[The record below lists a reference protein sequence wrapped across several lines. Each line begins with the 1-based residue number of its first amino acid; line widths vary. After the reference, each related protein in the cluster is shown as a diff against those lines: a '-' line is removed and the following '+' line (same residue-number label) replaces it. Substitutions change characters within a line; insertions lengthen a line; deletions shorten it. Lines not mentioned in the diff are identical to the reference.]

1 MKKILLLLAVAL
13 MGGVVSAQN
22 DSTAVGRKVA
32 IEQEKSE
39 LASTTEREQARPKV
53 KKVGVVLSGGGA
65 KGMAHIGVLKVLEKA
80 GIPVDIVTGTSM
92 GSIIGGLYAI
102 GYNANSLDS
111 MVRVQDWSYVI
122 TDKED
127 LRRQSLND
135 RKKQN
140 TYLFSTGLTIGKRDL
155 QAGGIIKGKN
165 LAELFNQLC
174 VGFADSLDF
183 SRDLPIPFACVA
195 TDIIDNSEVDF
206 HSGRLPQAMRAS
218 MAIPAAFSP
227 VRIGEK
233 VLVDG
238 GLKNN
243 YPADLAR
250 EMGAEII
257 IGVTVQG
264 APKSAEDVN
273 GTMSILSQI
282 IDVNCKN
289 KLDENLAITD
299 LHLQVDTKGY
309 GSASFSQAA
318 IDTLIRRGEEEAMR
332 HWDDIIALKQRIGID
347 ESFRPQI
354 LHPLRPQVMTE
365 KQRVLG
371 YTFENM
377 TPQAERFLRQ
387 KFHLKST
394 EALLNGNDSID
405 ARLEQ
410 ELTTSMRVD
419 LFYQTAECRLV
430 PIKLPKPA
438 LQNLDYFYEKD
449 KEWKESDGVQVVLS
463 AGDRKSVQLHAGV
476 RFDTEEYAAVQLDLD
491 IPLKTAIPINTD
503 ITLRLG
509 RRMMARGE
517 LTIHPRSFTRPTFS
531 YAFRRNDVDVYTNGN
546 LDYNIRY
553 NQFQAEF
560 LPINFDL
567 RHFNLQMGLRWDY
580 MHYRNKLGSETSRQ
594 VTLENEHFFSYRARL
609 SYNNEDDWY
618 FPTRGARF
626 KAEYAYLTDNFAQL
640 DDEPGMSDVSASW
653 RKSFSI
659 GERFALQ
666 PMIYGRLLLG
676 SVIPPVFGNTIGGDW
691 FGHYVEQQMPFAG
704 IGNME
709 YVSHQF
715 VAAQLQ
721 AQERIGSNSY
731 VLLRI
736 AAGQQSDHLKELMD
750 NRTLIG
756 GQIAYYYNTI
766 VGPVGATL
774 GYSNHTKEPYFF
786 LNLGYEF

>member
-1 MKKILLLLAVAL
+1 
-13 MGGVVSAQN
+13 
-22 DSTAVGRKVA
+22 
-32 IEQEKSE
+32 
-39 LASTTEREQARPKV
+39 
-53 KKVGVVLSGGGA
+53 
-65 KGMAHIGVLKVLEKA
+65 MAHIGVLKVLEQA

-102 GYNANSLDS
+102 GYNAHALDS

-127 LRRQSLND
+127 MSRQSLND
-135 RKKQN
+135 RQKQN
-140 TYLFSTGLTIGKRDL
+140 TYLYSTGLTIGKHDK
-155 QAGGIIKGKN
+155 QGGGIIKGKN
-165 LAELFNQLC
+165 LAELFQQLC
-174 VGFADSLDF
+174 VGFTDSLDF
-183 SRDLPIPFACVA
+183 SRDLRIPFACVA
-195 TDIIDNSEVDF
+195 TNIIDNSEVDF

-227 VRIGEK
+227 VRIGDM

-243 YPADLAR
+243 YPVDLAR
-250 EMGAEII
+250 QMGAEVI

-264 APKSAEDVN
+264 TPKSAEDVG

-318 IDTLIRRGEEEAMR
+318 IDTLIRRGEKLAMS

-347 ESFRPQI
+347 ESFRPVI
-354 LHPLRPQVMTE
+354 LHPLRPKVMTE
-365 KQRVLG
+365 KQHVTS

-377 TPQAERFLRQ
+377 TPPAERFLTQ
-387 KFHLKST
+387 KFHL
-394 EALLNGNDSID
+394 NRNDSID
-405 ARLEQ
+405 AKLEQ

-430 PIKLPKPA
+430 P
-438 LQNLDYFYEKD
+438 EG
-449 KEWKESDGVQVVLS
+449 DGVRVILS
-463 AGDRKSVQLHAGV
+463 AGARKSVQLHAGV

-491 IPLKTAIPINTD
+491 IPMKTAVPINAD

-509 RRMMARGE
+509 KRMMARGE
-517 LTIHPRSFTRPTFS
+517 ITVHPRSFTRPTLS
-531 YAFRRNDVDVYTNGN
+531 YTFHRNDIDVYMDGD

-553 NQFQAEF
+553 NHFQAEF
-560 LPINFDL
+560 LPVNFNL

-580 MHYRNKLGSETSRQ
+580 MHYRNKLGSETAMQ
-594 VTLENEHFFSYRARL
+594 VTLENEHFYSYRARL
-609 SYNNEDDWY
+609 NYNSEDDWY
-618 FPTRGARF
+618 FPTRGSRL

-640 DDEPGMSDVSASW
+640 NDKPGMSEVSADW
-653 RKSFSI
+653 RVSLSV
-659 GERFALQ
+659 GSRFTLQ
-666 PMIYGRLLLG
+666 PMLYGRLLFG
-676 SVIPPVFGNTIGGDW
+676 STIPPVFGNTIGGDW

-721 AQERIGSNSY
+721 AQQRIGSNSY
-731 VLLRI
+731 VLLRV
-736 AAGQQSDHLKELMD
+736 AGAQQSDHLKTLLD
-750 NRTLIG
+750 YRTLLG

-774 GYSNHTKEPYFF
+774 GYSNRTKKPYFF

>member
-1 MKKILLLLAVAL
+1 MKKILLILAAV
-13 MGGVVSAQN
+13 MMIGTVSAQT
-22 DSTAVGRKVA
+22 DSTALSRKRVA
-32 IEQEKSE
+32 
-39 LASTTEREQARPKV
+39 
-53 KKVGVVLSGGGA
+53 VVLSGGGA
-65 KGMAHIGVLKVLEKA
+65 KGMAHIGVLKVLERA

-127 LRRQSLND
+127 MRRQSLGD

-140 TYLFSTGLTIGKRDL
+140 TYVFSTGLTIGKRDM

-165 LAELFNQLC
+165 LAELFQQLC
-174 VGFADSLDF
+174 VGFTDSLDF

-195 TDIIDNSEVDF
+195 TNIIDNSEVDF
-206 HSGRLPQAMRAS
+206 HSGWLPKAMRAS

-227 VRIGEK
+227 VRIGDK

-250 EMGAEII
+250 EMGADII

-264 APKSAEDVN
+264 APKSAEDMG

-289 KLDENLAITD
+289 KVDENLAITD
-299 LHLQVDTKGY
+299 LHMQVDTKGY

-332 HWDDIIALKQRIGID
+332 HWDEIIALKQRIGID
-347 ESFRPQI
+347 DSFRPLI

-394 EALLNGNDSID
+394 DALLNGHDSID

-430 PIKLPKPA
+430 PVKLPKPSMRD
-438 LQNLDYFYEKD
+438 LNHYYEVD
-449 KEWKESDGVQVVLS
+449 QEWKESDGVQVILS

-476 RFDTEEYAAVQLDLD
+476 RFDTEEYAAVQLGLD
-491 IPLKTAIPINTD
+491 IPLRTAIPINTD

-509 RRMMARGE
+509 KRMMVHGE
-517 LTIHPRSFTRPTFS
+517 ITVHPRSFTRPTLS
-531 YAFRRNDVDVYTNGN
+531 YTFHRNDVDVYMDGD

-567 RHFNLQMGLRWDY
+567 RHFNLQMGLRWDF
-580 MHYRNKLGSETSRQ
+580 MHYRNKLGSETAKQ

-609 SYNNEDDWY
+609 SYINEDDWY
-618 FPTRGARF
+618 FPTRGSRL

-640 DDEPGMSDVSASW
+640 DGKPGMSDVSASW
-653 RKSFSI
+653 RKSFPL
-659 GERFALQ
+659 GERFVLQ
-666 PMIYGRLLLG
+666 PMVYGRMLFG
-676 SVIPPVFGNTIGGDW
+676 SIIPPVFGNTIGGDW
-691 FGHYVEQQMPFAG
+691 FGHYIEQQMPFAG
-704 IGNME
+704 IGHME
-709 YVSHQF
+709 YVNHHF

-721 AQERIGSNSY
+721 AQGRIGNNNY
-731 VLLRI
+731 VLLRV
-736 AAGQQSDHLKELMD
+736 AAGQQSDRLKELFD
-750 NRTLIG
+750 YRTLIG
-756 GQIAYYYNTI
+756 AQVAYYYNTI

-774 GYSNHTKEPYFF
+774 GYSNRTKKPYFF